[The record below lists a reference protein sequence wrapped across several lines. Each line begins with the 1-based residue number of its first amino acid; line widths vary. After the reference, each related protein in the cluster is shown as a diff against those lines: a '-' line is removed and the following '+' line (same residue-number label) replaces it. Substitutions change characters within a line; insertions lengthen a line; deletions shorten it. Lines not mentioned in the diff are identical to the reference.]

1 MASRYFISVVFLV
14 TSMALETHATSCGAQ
29 FTSPKIA
36 LISGTDR
43 PGSSTLKISR
53 QVEELLKEKGRDVS
67 LLNLAEMDKSEL
79 NGDYFNPSAVFKE
92 KFISK
97 LEEAD
102 AVLFVFPEYY
112 GDMPGVLKMFIDYLA
127 SARVF
132 AGKPIGMIADSDG
145 ILGGQ
150 KGAETLSGIMRH
162 RKADVIGESLVLIPN
177 VNQKIENDRLQDPAL
192 IERLENSVGAL
203 VKRAS
208 LYRLGQT
215 L

>member
-1 MASRYFISVVFLV
+1 MIGRACMLILLV
-14 TSMALETHATSCGAQ
+14 ALTALEAHAGICGAH
-29 FTSPKIA
+29 FVSPKIA
-36 LISGTDR
+36 IISGTDR
-43 PGSSTLKISR
+43 SGSSTLKISR
-53 QVEELLKEKGRDVS
+53 QVEELLKTKGREVS

-92 KFISK
+92 KFITK

-112 GDMPGVLKMFIDYLA
+112 GDMPGVLKLFIDYLA
-127 SARVF
+127 SASVF
-132 AGKPIGMIADSDG
+132 AGKPIGMVADSDG

-162 RKADVIGESLVLIPN
+162 RKADVIGESLVLIPD
-177 VNQKIENDRLQDPAL
+177 VNKKLQSDRLEDPAL
-192 IERLENSVGAL
+192 MQRLENSLDAL

-208 LYRLGQT
+208 LYQLGKT